1 MTHEARIDFR
11 TQHQL
16 DFGRGD
22 EGPIC
27 KRCGRTIYMDML
39 ARVEICPGTASNPLE
54 FVNPL
59 VERYAKMLD
68 EALGIIRRPA

>member
-1 MTHEARIDFR
+1 MIQLDLR

-22 EGPIC
+22 DGPIC

-39 ARVEICPGTASNPLE
+39 AREDICPEAT
-54 FVNPL
+54 
-59 VERYAKMLD
+59 VERDAMLD
-68 EALGIIRRPA
+68 EA

>member
-39 ARVEICPGTASNPLE
+39 AREDICPAAVLE
-54 FVNPL
+54 S
-59 VERYAKMLD
+59 
-68 EALGIIRRPA
+68 ALLQEMT

>member
-1 MTHEARIDFR
+1 MISLNLR

-27 KRCGRTIYMDML
+27 KKCGRTIYMDML
-39 ARVEICPGTASNPLE
+39 AREDICPEAT
-54 FVNPL
+54 

-68 EALGIIRRPA
+68 EALRITQ